1 MRSTVSMLRLT
12 THAILLAFAGLLL
25 VAFGCSGAQAQAGM
39 QATATHA
46 PTAHVSAAHV
56 SAAHVSAAQF
66 SPATDVSVAALT
78 APVSTAC
85 VPGRDKVRLERDAL
99 PPVPAHLQPAQQD
112 TDAGLAERTKANS
125 GAAQL
130 LGRTPA
136 SLTHLDL
143 GIVRT

>member
-1 MRSTVSMLRLT
+1 MFRLT
-12 THAILLAFAGLLL
+12 THAILLAFAGMLL

-39 QATATHA
+39 QATAAHA
-46 PTAHVSAAHV
+46 PTAHVSAA
-56 SAAHVSAAQF
+56 QF
-66 SPATDVSVAALT
+66 SPSTDVSLAVLT

-85 VPGRDKVRLERDAL
+85 VPGRDKVRLERDAV

-112 TDAGLAERTKANS
+112 TSAGLAERTKANG
-125 GAAQL
+125 GAAQV